1 MIKQKYQR
9 ELNKLS
15 KQIIEKYKPE
25 KIILFGSLVSGEIR
39 EDSDIDLLI
48 IKDTKK
54 NYWQRAKDISRAIGN
69 ISIDVPKDIINIT
82 PKELK
87 YRLSIGDYFVQD
99 IINNGKMIYEKKQ

>member
-1 MIKQKYQR
+1 MTKQKYQR

-15 KQIIEKYKPE
+15 KQIIENYKPE
-25 KIILFGSLVSGEIR
+25 KIILFGSLASGKIR
-39 EDSDIDLLI
+39 EDSDIDLLV

-54 NYWQRAKDISRAIGN
+54 DYWSRAKDISKAIGK

-87 YRLSIGDYFVQD
+87 HQLSIGDYFVQD
-99 IINNGKMIYEKKQ
+99 IINNGKIIYEKI